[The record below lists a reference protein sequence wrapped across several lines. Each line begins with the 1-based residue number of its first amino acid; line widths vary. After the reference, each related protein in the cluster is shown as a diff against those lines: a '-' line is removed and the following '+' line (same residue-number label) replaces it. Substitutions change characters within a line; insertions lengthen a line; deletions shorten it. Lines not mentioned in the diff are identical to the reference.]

1 MRKSCIL
8 LCEKKAVYAF
18 MTALEQ
24 YLGGLSDKR
33 VGVIGAGVS
42 NMPLIRMLRAAGIRV
57 TVHDKKDPTELGDS
71 YATLATLGVD
81 FVLGEH
87 YLDALDEDVIFRTP
101 GVHPRFLE
109 KAQQNGSEITSE
121 MELFFTVCPCP
132 IIGITGSDGKTTTT
146 TLVSEILKHAGYT
159 VHLGGNIGTP
169 LLPRVG
175 EMQPEDL
182 AVVELSS
189 FQLMGMKHSPHVA
202 AITNLTP
209 NHLDYHKDFDEY
221 VQAKTAIYRSQQE
234 GDRLVLNLDDEVTRS
249 LHAAGNLFCTSKTQ
263 ELANGVFL
271 KDGVIYIAENGARR
285 ELMPAADIRI
295 PGAHNVYNMM
305 MAAAVVQGYASDD
318 DIRAVATTFGG
329 VEHRIEFVR
338 ELDGVK
344 YYNDSIASSPTRTIA
359 GLESFQQKVILIA
372 GGYDKHIP
380 YDVLGEP
387 ICAHVKSLILTGATA
402 PKIRDCV
409 LAVEGEHPPVFE
421 VADLETAV
429 REAQAQAQ
437 PGDVVIMSPAS
448 ASFDRFKKLHGA
460 RQAVQAAG
468 PRALTRNTKPRPQR
482 SGFFYVQ
489 NQFRK
494 SLSFFEREGWRS
506 LRSALASIWR
516 IRSRVTLNSLPTSSS
531 VRVWPSSMPKRRR
544 STFSSRGVSVLS
556 TSTSCSLSSMNE
568 AASAGSGAS
577 SSGMKSPRWESSSS
591 PIGVSSETGSC
602 AILRMSRTR
611 STGMFISG
619 RSPPGW
625 GRGPAPAAAGGTRG

>member
-1 MRKSCIL
+1 
-8 LCEKKAVYAF
+8 

-42 NMPLIRMLRAAGIRV
+42 NMPLIRMLRASGVRV
-57 TVHDKKDPTELGDS
+57 TVHDKKEPTELGDG

-109 KAQQNGSEITSE
+109 KAQAGGSEITSE
-121 MELFFTVCPCP
+121 MELFFAVCPCP

-146 TLVSEILKHAGYT
+146 TLVSEILRHAGYT

-169 LLPRVG
+169 LLPRVS
-175 EMQPEDL
+175 EMKPEDL

-221 VQAKTAIYRSQQE
+221 VQAKTAIYRSQKD
-234 GDRLVLNLDDEVTRS
+234 GDRLILNLDDEVTRT
-249 LHAAGNLFCTSKTQ
+249 LHASGNLFCTSKNQ

-271 KDGVIYIAENGARR
+271 KDDIIYIAEGGARR
-285 ELMPAADIRI
+285 ELMNQNDIRI

-305 MAAAVVQGYASDD
+305 MAAAIVQGYASDD

-338 ELDGVK
+338 EKDDVK

-359 GLESFQQKVILIA
+359 GLNSFRQKVILIA

-380 YDVLGEP
+380 YDVLGQP
-387 ICAHVKSLILTGATA
+387 ICDHVKLLLLTGATA

-409 LAVEGEHPPVFE
+409 LAVDGEHPPICEVENLE
-421 VADLETAV
+421 VAV
-429 REAQAQAQ
+429 CEAAARAEA
-437 PGDVVIMSPAS
+437 GDIVIMSPAS
-448 ASFDRFKKLHGA
+448 ASFDRFKNFMERGKLF
-460 RQAVQAAG
+460 
-468 PRALTRNTKPRPQR
+468 K
-482 SGFFYVQ
+482 
-489 NQFRK
+489 
-494 SLSFFEREGWRS
+494 
-506 LRSALASIWR
+506 
-516 IRSRVTLNSLPTSSS
+516 TLVNNL
-531 VRVWPSSMPKRRR
+531 
-544 STFSSRGVSVLS
+544 
-556 TSTSCSLSSMNE
+556 
-568 AASAGSGAS
+568 
-577 SSGMKSPRWESSSS
+577 
-591 PIGVSSETGSC
+591 
-602 AILRMSRTR
+602 
-611 STGMFISG
+611 
-619 RSPPGW
+619 
-625 GRGPAPAAAGGTRG
+625 

>member
-1 MRKSCIL
+1 
-8 LCEKKAVYAF
+8 

-24 YLGGLSDKR
+24 YFGGLSDKR

-57 TVHDKKDPTELGDS
+57 TVHDKKDLTALGDG

-81 FVLGEH
+81 FALGEH

-109 KAQQNGSEITSE
+109 KARQNGSEITSE
-121 MELFFTVCPCP
+121 MELFFAVCPCP
-132 IIGITGSDGKTTTT
+132 IIGVTGSDGKTTTT
-146 TLVSEILKHAGYT
+146 TLVGEILRHAGYT

-175 EMQPEDL
+175 EMTADDL

-189 FQLMGMKHSPHVA
+189 FQLMGMKHSPHIA

-221 VQAKTAIYRSQQE
+221 VQAKTAIYRSQNE
-234 GDRLVLNLDDEVTRS
+234 NDRLVLNLDDEVTCS
-249 LHAAGNLFCTSKTQ
+249 LRASGNLFCTSKTR

-271 KDGVIYIAENGARR
+271 KDGVLYIAENGARR

-305 MAAAVVQGYASDD
+305 MAAAIVQGYAADE
-318 DIRAVATTFGG
+318 DIRAVATSFGG

-338 ELDGVK
+338 EKDGVK

-359 GLESFQQKVILIA
+359 GLQSFQQKVILIA

-387 ICAHVKSLILTGATA
+387 ICEHVKTLVLTGATA

-409 LAVEGEHPPVFE
+409 LAAGEAQPPIIE
-421 VADLETAV
+421 VSDMETAV
-429 REAQAQAQ
+429 REAARIAEA
-437 PGDVVIMSPAS
+437 GDIVIMSPAS
-448 ASFDRFKKLHGA
+448 ASFDRFKNFMERGNLFK
-460 RQAVQAAG
+460 
-468 PRALTRNTKPRPQR
+468 ALVN
-482 SGFFYVQ
+482 
-489 NQFRK
+489 
-494 SLSFFEREGWRS
+494 
-506 LRSALASIWR
+506 AL
-516 IRSRVTLNSLPTSSS
+516 
-531 VRVWPSSMPKRRR
+531 
-544 STFSSRGVSVLS
+544 
-556 TSTSCSLSSMNE
+556 
-568 AASAGSGAS
+568 
-577 SSGMKSPRWESSSS
+577 
-591 PIGVSSETGSC
+591 
-602 AILRMSRTR
+602 
-611 STGMFISG
+611 
-619 RSPPGW
+619 
-625 GRGPAPAAAGGTRG
+625 

>member
-1 MRKSCIL
+1 
-8 LCEKKAVYAF
+8 

-42 NMPLIRMLRAAGIRV
+42 NMPLIRMLRAAGVRV
-57 TVHDKKDPTELGDS
+57 TVHDKKEPTELGDG

-81 FVLGEH
+81 FVLGPH

-109 KAQQNGSEITSE
+109 KARANGSEITSE
-121 MELFFTVCPCP
+121 MELFFAVCPCP

-169 LLPRVG
+169 LLPRVDTMT
-175 EMQPEDL
+175 ENDL

-189 FQLMGMKHSPHVA
+189 FQLMGMKHSPHIA

-221 VQAKTAIYRSQQE
+221 VQAKTAIYRNQGE
-234 GDRLVLNLDDEVTRS
+234 NDKLILNLDDEVTRS
-249 LHAAGNLFCTSKTQ
+249 LKASGNLFCKTQ

-271 KDGVIYIAENGARR
+271 KNDVIYIADGGVRR
-285 ELMPAADIRI
+285 ELMPASDIRI

-338 ELDGVK
+338 EKDGVK

-359 GLESFQQKVILIA
+359 GLNSFQQKVILIA

-380 YDVLGEP
+380 YDVLGKP
-387 ICAHVKSLILTGATA
+387 ICDHVKLLLLTGATA
-402 PKIRDCV
+402 PKIRECV
-409 LAVEGEHPPVFE
+409 ENIEGEHPPIIE
-421 VADLETAV
+421 VENLETAV
-429 REAQAQAQ
+429 QEAAARAES
-437 PGDVVIMSPAS
+437 GDVVIMSPAS
-448 ASFDRFKKLHGA
+448 ASFDRFKNFMERGKLFK
-460 RQAVQAAG
+460 
-468 PRALTRNTKPRPQR
+468 AL
-482 SGFFYVQ
+482 VEE
-489 NQFRK
+489 
-494 SLSFFEREGWRS
+494 L
-506 LRSALASIWR
+506 
-516 IRSRVTLNSLPTSSS
+516 
-531 VRVWPSSMPKRRR
+531 
-544 STFSSRGVSVLS
+544 
-556 TSTSCSLSSMNE
+556 
-568 AASAGSGAS
+568 
-577 SSGMKSPRWESSSS
+577 
-591 PIGVSSETGSC
+591 
-602 AILRMSRTR
+602 
-611 STGMFISG
+611 
-619 RSPPGW
+619 
-625 GRGPAPAAAGGTRG
+625 